1 MTRRAGFVLPVVL
14 VCGLLGISMVV
25 TFQFVSSSDYKQVGR
40 LMRSVQAVALAD
52 LAGDEVAAK
61 LQTIKWVQG
70 EPRPA
75 WITGLLNSLEGD
87 KSARGLGDMSSD
99 CPVTAQQAT
108 RSGLVKVDSIVGS
121 AGPFTVLPA
130 GGIDQAFIYKEP
142 LFGGAGATAQ
152 DIRGSMSV
160 EIKISG
166 VGGPLAFGQTYRRGQ
181 TLAITDTT
189 PPGREFA
196 TMAYLPP
203 FSADYAVQDLNKGG
217 TYKLNPGAGRL
228 MFRGPLVLF
237 PEEADPPPAFSDK
250 PYMGEADPIGAP
262 AGAHPTY
269 TDGKYIAGMATI
281 PGPREL
287 QHPSTASGAAGAE
300 IPGVEAHV
308 LDVKDDMSS
317 RRPGGEKS
325 DAVLRTQPTAITVTL
340 QTGLGGACPD
350 TYEHSDTLPAKTFNL
365 GEVSPVLAKDL
376 TGASPAFDTVD
387 KEPLAFFPPLA
398 YFYAPLPKGQQK
410 FQIMPAMPSMTGG
423 GTYQTLKVPAG
434 GTSATL
440 AQPTAGA
447 EGDRFTTEPVGTNQ
461 EGVGIFTVMGVAIA
475 DSKTYINVTTLD
487 VAKWLVQKVI
497 DRMNDD
503 RISIAAAIFCGERP
517 TKKSIVQR
525 NKASIASQV
534 LTQLGVDP
542 AVRFLLRR
550 YKVEGGFTASSG
562 TSASALASALS
573 SKKAA
578 IAPWGAYYHDNN
590 FWRGGDVSATAKD
603 AMKSA
608 MEDPTIPL
616 SGEAAIEAKLT
627 ELLPESGGS
636 PLASQDAGFP
646 DASSKGKIVR
656 DFLTDEWCK
665 KLLAGTPAAGASD
678 PGAALNALTAVASGP
693 RGFSDPRVGVKP
705 RPQGAFGPFGQA
717 TPAEFPDKGALA
729 GLYPKG
735 TMPSK
740 ARDWEG
746 MATRSYDTF
755 AEYFAA
761 EQRGGVLELRG
772 AVLLKECNTT
782 QNINYTGRGIL
793 IVCTNGSAPAKL
805 GGTVAPQGNGS
816 WLTVVHR
823 VQKSLVTGTPPA
835 LELGSVFKGTVFAET
850 GVKPSGGQLEIT
862 GSLIAGL
869 LNKGASSD
877 GDTVTVNYNQDPVTA
892 LKDVWTVESSGEV
905 TSSDPE
911 P

>member
-1 MTRRAGFVLPVVL
+1 MKRAGFVLPVVL

-25 TFQFVSSSDYKQVGR
+25 TFQFISSSDYKQVGR

-70 EPRPA
+70 EQRPA
-75 WITGLLNSLEGD
+75 WITGLLNSLESD
-87 KSARGLGDMSSD
+87 KSARALGDMSAD

-108 RSGLVKVDSIVGS
+108 KSGLVKVDSIVGS

-142 LFGGAGATAQ
+142 LFGAGGATAQ
-152 DIRGSMSV
+152 DIRGPMSV
-160 EIKISG
+160 EVKISG

-250 PYMGEADPIGAP
+250 PHMGEADPIGAP

-269 TDGKYIAGMATI
+269 PDGKYIAGMATI

-287 QHPSTASGAAGAE
+287 QHPASDAGAAGAE
-300 IPGVEAHV
+300 IPGVEGSV
-308 LDVKDDMSS
+308 LDVKDDMAS

-325 DAVLRTQPTAITVTL
+325 DAVLRTTPTPLSITL
-340 QTGLGGACPD
+340 QTGLNSPCPD
-350 TYEHSDTLPAKTFNL
+350 TYQHDMVLPAKTFTL

-376 TGASPAFDTVD
+376 GGASPAFDTVD
-387 KEPLAFFPPLA
+387 KEATAFFPPLA

-410 FQIMPAMPSMTGG
+410 FQIMPVMPSMTGG
-423 GTYQTLKVPAG
+423 GAYQTLKVAAG
-434 GTSATL
+434 GTTATL
-440 AQPTAGA
+440 AQPAAGA
-447 EGDRFTTEPVGTNQ
+447 EGDRYTTEPVGSNQ
-461 EGVGIFTVMGVAIA
+461 EGVGIVTAMGVAIA
-475 DSKTYINVTTLD
+475 DSKTYVNVTTLD
-487 VAKWLVQKVI
+487 VAKWLVQKYI
-497 DRMNDD
+497 DQMNDD
-503 RISIAAAIFCGERP
+503 RVLAAALCFSIP
-517 TKKSIVQR
+517 PKKKDIVKN
-525 NKASIASQV
+525 NKASIATQV

-550 YKVEGGFTASSG
+550 YKVEGGLTVAGSI
-562 TSASALASALS
+562 SASQLASQLS
-573 SKKAA
+573 SKKGA
-578 IAPWGAYYHDNN
+578 IAPWGAYWHDNN
-590 FWRGGDVSATAKD
+590 FWRSGDVSAAAKD
-603 AMKSA
+603 AMRSA
-608 MEDPTIPL
+608 MEDATIPL
-616 SGEAAIEAKLT
+616 SGETAIESELNR
-627 ELLPESGGS
+627 LLPESGGS
-636 PLASQDAGFP
+636 PLPQEDAAFP

-678 PGAALNALTAVASGP
+678 PGAALNALTAVASKA
-693 RGFSDPRVGVKP
+693 RGFTEPRVGVKP
-705 RPQGAFGPFGQA
+705 RPQGAFGPYAGA
-717 TPAEFPDKGALA
+717 APAAFDKGDLPS
-729 GLYPKG
+729 LYPKG

-740 ARDWEG
+740 QRDWEG
-746 MATRSYDTF
+746 MATRFYDTF
-755 AEYFAA
+755 ADYYAA

-782 QNINYTGRGIL
+782 QNVNYTGRGIL
-793 IVCTNGSAPAKL
+793 IVCTTDGGAAAKL
-805 GGTVAPQGNGS
+805 GGTFTPQGTGS

-823 VQKSLVTGTPPA
+823 VKPSLVTGTPPA
-835 LELGSVFKGTVFAET
+835 LTLGSVFKGTVLAET
-850 GVKPSGGQLEIT
+850 GVKPAGGQLEIT
-862 GSLIAGL
+862 GSLITGL
-869 LNKGASSD
+869 LNKGASND
-877 GDTVTVNYNQDPVTA
+877 GDTVTVSYNQDTVTA
-892 LKDVWTVESSGEV
+892 LRDAWTVESTGEV
-905 TSSDPE
+905 TSADPE